1 MEVNPNIYYDWS
13 EDETKICYFVKGI
26 RGTHEDGYYA
36 KTTAKFFDYD
46 EAKKFYDSIDLTVFY
61 VGREL
66 ECCETLEEIEQQIGD
81 LIESEYIDEIAKK
94 IGDCDLCCRDR
105 SFVTYYV
112 FKRGRKQE
120 MFSCVSCWETHKTQ
134 LENEGWSWTLHYF
147 PGPAFFTE
155 NNDENDEETHDT

>member
-61 VGREL
+61 VG
-66 ECCETLEEIEQQIGD
+66 
-81 LIESEYIDEIAKK
+81 
-94 IGDCDLCCRDR
+94 
-105 SFVTYYV
+105 
-112 FKRGRKQE
+112 
-120 MFSCVSCWETHKTQ
+120 
-134 LENEGWSWTLHYF
+134 
-147 PGPAFFTE
+147 
-155 NNDENDEETHDT
+155 